1 MRMSAFSSGI
11 PRDVLLTCDRW
22 HPTRP
27 TNPEGRAGIDHL
39 VLAFAMANGTA
50 AFQPNVPIST
60 WRSEYPNAKMM
71 IAVGGWGD
79 DAGFLQSTRSDAAI
93 QQSATGIATMLTNTG
108 ADGVGQ

>member
-1 MRMSAFSSGI
+1 MRMSGFSSGV
-11 PRDVLLTCDRW
+11 PRDVLLTDDRW

-27 TNPEGRAGIDHL
+27 TNPEDRAGIDHV

-50 AFQPNVPIST
+50 AFQPKVPIST

-79 DAGFLQSTRSDAAI
+79 DTGFLQITQSDAAI
-93 QQSATGIATMLTNTG
+93 QQFATGIATMLTNIG
-108 ADGVGQ
+108 ADGVGE